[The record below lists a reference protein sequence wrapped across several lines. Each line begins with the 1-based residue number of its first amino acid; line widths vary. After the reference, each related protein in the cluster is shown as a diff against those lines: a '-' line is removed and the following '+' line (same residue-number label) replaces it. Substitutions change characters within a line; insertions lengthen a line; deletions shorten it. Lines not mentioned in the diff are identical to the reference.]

1 MLDRNATRSRTHGR
15 GSMKLT
21 IKGEGLSAR
30 SGYRVMLD
38 DYDITHGLMELTLSI
53 NVEDINVAEIR
64 IMPDEVEVD
73 ADALAKLTAQ
83 LTDGDGA

>member
-1 MLDRNATRSRTHGR
+1 
-15 GSMKLT
+15 MKLT

-38 DYDITHGLMELTLSI
+38 DLDITNSLMELNLSMSVDDANI
-53 NVEDINVAEIR
+53 AEIR

-83 LTDGDGA
+83 LTDADEAA